1 MTSKE
6 SQLPQI
12 ELDETIQGI
21 RRTERQSKP
30 SPRYAN
36 ATLVDKSMPIEPSSY
51 QEAAKGPKWRKA
63 IGVEIKAQMRIKHG
77 I

>member
-51 QEAAKGPKWRKA
+51 QEAAKKA
-63 IGVEIKAQMRIKHG
+63 PSGVRR
-77 I
+77 